1 MTTDLSIIIVM
12 TKLIIKQYVLRT
24 FYVTGTTLRD
34 LNVINSLI
42 LGKEMLLFAPFTGGE
57 TEGLG

>member
-1 MTTDLSIIIVM
+1 M